1 MLELRGIRERA
12 YERERERERERRE
25 RGGEERGRIIKG
37 TYSRREHIR
46 ERVHQRELITEVAI

>member
-12 YERERERERERRE
+12 YERER
-25 RGGEERGRIIKG
+25 EERGRIIKG